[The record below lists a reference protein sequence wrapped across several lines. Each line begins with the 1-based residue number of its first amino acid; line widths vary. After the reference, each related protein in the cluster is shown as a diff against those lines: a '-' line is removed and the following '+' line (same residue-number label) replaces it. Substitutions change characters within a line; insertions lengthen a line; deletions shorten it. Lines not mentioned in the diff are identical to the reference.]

1 MVFQGLV
8 SSQPLIG
15 DWLTQGCM
23 LSCHPCSHHRRA
35 RWCLQEQ
42 WEQVFGWLKWGQLR
56 PAPHRHPSSSFE
68 LNVMMSSRLLIAC
81 RLVHPLL
88 LSEFK
93 MLILLVALLSPSLF
107 HHRSGDLVGSW
118 QTMNRH
124 IVDSFLQNVSGHI
137 PEGLQQFQTMG
148 YYPLSIW
155 ISSMLTKRWF
165 SSYFSIGFIYHVF

>member
-8 SSQPLIG
+8 GSQPLIG

-23 LSCHPCSHHRRA
+23 LSCHPCPRRWHA

-42 WEQVFGWLKWGQLR
+42 WEQVFGWLKWGELC
-56 PAPHRHPSSSFE
+56 PAPHRYPSLSFG
-68 LNVMMSSRLLIAC
+68 LNAMMYSRLLIAC

-88 LSEFK
+88 LGEFK
-93 MLILLVALLSPSLF
+93 MLILLVALFSPLF
-107 HHRSGDLVGSW
+107 YHWSGGLVGSW
-118 QTMNRH
+118 QTMNKH
-124 IVDSFLQNVSGHI
+124 IVDSFLQKVSGHI
-137 PEGLQQFQTMG
+137 PKGLQQFQAMG